1 MFQSQKYYKA
11 FNLYDTD
18 ASFFLL
24 SAGSFFISGY
34 EVDNLQISENGGVQV
49 NELFKVAG
57 GALQCKLEL
66 NQGLFTSAQTKQGCT
81 VIIQE

>member
-34 EVDNLQISENGGVQV
+34 EVDNLQISENGGV
-49 NELFKVAG
+49 
-57 GALQCKLEL
+57 
-66 NQGLFTSAQTKQGCT
+66 
-81 VIIQE
+81 